1 MGSSTLRKTFV
12 TGGAGS
18 SAHPAAHNRLRI
30 LFCTLGYHP
39 GPGSGAEHQAR
50 LQADELVR
58 RGHHVTVVCPSYA
71 GVSSGWVGG
80 VFVRRLPWLRRWLQ
94 TWTWSYLPVLAVFL
108 VFRVRRFDLVHVHYA
123 GVQADV
129 VSLVAGLLRRPIYV
143 KLGGGGRERE
153 LRPIRLVAWLTRS
166 AGVRRA
172 TRVQATSDQ
181 IAAGLL
187 ELGVPRKRIVRLPNG
202 LDTARFL
209 EPCEKDQVAARQ
221 ALGLPADRVI
231 VLYAGRFARVKGVAD
246 LLDTWT
252 VTSQLQDAVLV
263 LVGSHELAVDD
274 PIGPV
279 EENERVIVRDWTK
292 DIRDYYRA
300 SDIFVLPSHGEGMSN
315 ALLEAMACGLAVV
328 ATRVGAAPEMIRDG
342 IDGLLVEP
350 GDRLG
355 LGVALSRVVQDPGL
369 RKQLGHATASTV
381 RDRYTIQSVVAAIE
395 STYLEI
401 AGPARAVT

>member
-1 MGSSTLRKTFV
+1 LK
-12 TGGAGS
+12 A
-18 SAHPAAHNRLRI
+18 
-30 LFCTLGYHP
+30 
-39 GPGSGAEHQAR
+39 
-50 LQADELVR
+50 
-58 RGHHVTVVCPSYA
+58 
-71 GVSSGWVGG
+71 
-80 VFVRRLPWLRRWLQ
+80 
-94 TWTWSYLPVLAVFL
+94 WTWSYLPVLAVFL

-123 GVQADV
+123 GVHADV
-129 VSLVAGLLRRPIYV
+129 VSLVAGLLRRPSYV

-153 LRPIRLVAWLTRS
+153 LRPIRPVAWLTRS
-166 AGVRRA
+166 AGLRRA

-187 ELGVPRKRIVRLPNG
+187 ELGVPRNRIVRLPNG

-209 EPCEKDQVAARQ
+209 ERTEKDQVAARL

-231 VLYAGRFARVKGVAD
+231 VLYAGRFARHKGVSD

-263 LVGSHELAVDD
+263 LVGSHALAVDD

-279 EENERVIVRDWTK
+279 EESERVILRDWTK

-315 ALLEAMACGLAVV
+315 ALLEAMASGLAVV

-369 RKQLGHATASTV
+369 RKRIGHATASTV
-381 RDRYTIQSVVAAIE
+381 RGRYAIQSVVAAIE

-401 AGPARAVT
+401 AARARAVT